1 MNIIQKL
8 KDYKTCFLMNANISE
23 YLGIAAYKNKYI
35 EIYEYYENKDED
47 KFIIEEN
54 GKIAAIENTF
64 DFTEAMFLDWVEQRK
79 FELSDKENIKD
90 FKKFETVLMSINDF
104 KEYRPHIFYKNIY
117 MREDIKSLTYDDG
130 RKRHRCGNC
139 GYPYFHSSQIFE
151 YEGGEEGLKSV
162 SYNAD
167 IEIVCGCCGRFVQNP
182 KLFIGGLNE

>member
-8 KDYKTCFLMNANISE
+8 KDYKTCFFMNANISE
-23 YLGIAAYKNKYI
+23 YLGIAVYKDKYI
-35 EIYEYYENKDED
+35 EIYEYYDNEDEN

-54 GKIAAIENTF
+54 GKVATIENTF

-104 KEYRPHIFYKNIY
+104 KEYSTHMI
-117 MREDIKSLTYDDG
+117 EDIKSLTYDDG

-151 YEGGEEGLKSV
+151 YEGGEEGLESV

-167 IEIVCGCCGRFVQNP
+167 IEIVCGCCGRFVKNS

>member
-23 YLGIAAYKNKYI
+23 YLGIAAYKDKYI
-35 EIYEYYENKDED
+35 EIYEYYDNEDEN

-54 GKIAAIENTF
+54 GKVATIENTF

-104 KEYRPHIFYKNIY
+104 KEYRPHILYKNIY
-117 MREDIKSLTYDDG
+117 MYR
-130 RKRHRCGNC
+130 
-139 GYPYFHSSQIFE
+139 GY
-151 YEGGEEGLKSV
+151 
-162 SYNAD
+162 
-167 IEIVCGCCGRFVQNP
+167 
-182 KLFIGGLNE
+182 